1 MKTSNVR
8 WKMIGISAGILAII
22 AAVIFLIIA
31 YAAPAENPQNTLTA
45 STTITTVANGTP
57 GGSSTASAPP
67 SPSAGTHSA
76 PTLPGSTITI
86 HLVTPISNNVWTEGQ
101 ANPIAWDNAAGITG
115 EIDLVNASTKQFI
128 GIILAE
134 TGPKQTS
141 YTWNAEQVYLGRYS
155 ADEKAVIP
163 GTYSIRIHFDGNGLG
178 DLVSGPFTIH

>member
-1 MKTSNVR
+1 MKTPNVR
-8 WKMIGISAGILAII
+8 WKVIGTVTAILIVVAAILY
-22 AAVIFLIIA
+22 FIIGF
-31 YAAPAENPQNTLTA
+31 AAPAETPQNTLES
-45 STTITTVANGTP
+45 STTITTVTNGTP

-67 SPSAGTHSA
+67 SPSSSTNSA
-76 PTLPGSTITI
+76 PSLPGSAITI
-86 HLVTPISNNVWTEGQ
+86 HLVTPIADNVWTEGQ

-115 EIDLVNASTKQFI
+115 EIDLVDATTKQFI

-178 DLVSGPFTIH
+178 DLVSGPFTIK

>member
-1 MKTSNVR
+1 MHTSR
-8 WKMIGISAGILAII
+8 
-22 AAVIFLIIA
+22 
-31 YAAPAENPQNTLTA
+31 E
-45 STTITTVANGTP
+45 STKYTDRVHHYYHVANGTP
-57 GGSSTASAPP
+57 GGSEHRFGASV
-67 SPSAGTHSA
+67 PSAGTHNA

-86 HLVTPISNNVWTEGQ
+86 HSSLRSPIMCGRRVRQIPSRG
-101 ANPIAWDNAAGITG
+101 ISRRITG

-163 GTYSIRIHFDGNGLG
+163 GTYSIRIHFDGMA
-178 DLVSGPFTIH
+178 SAIW